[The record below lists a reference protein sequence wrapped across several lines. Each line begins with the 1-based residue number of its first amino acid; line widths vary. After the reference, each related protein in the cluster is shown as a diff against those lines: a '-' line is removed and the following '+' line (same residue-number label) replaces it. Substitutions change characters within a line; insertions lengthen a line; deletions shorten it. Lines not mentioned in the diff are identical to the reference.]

1 MNKSLQ
7 LISFIVPALVLLA
20 AAGSYLGTRPQTAST
35 SQVFIYEEVVARPI
49 AQNAIV
55 KPLAPSIKPVAA
67 PLPIMPPQVIS
78 QVLPEYPLAALEKG
92 VEGVALIEAQITLN
106 GMPQN
111 VLVKSSSGNGELDS
125 AAVIAVTKWRFS
137 PAQQGNAAMNSV
149 FEVPVRFT
157 IK

>member
-7 LISFIVPALVLLA
+7 SASFIVPALILIV
-20 AAGSYLGTRPQTAST
+20 AAGAYLGIRPQTVST
-35 SQVFIYEEVVARPI
+35 SQVFVYEEVVARPI
-49 AQNAIV
+49 AQKAVV
-55 KPLAPSIKPVAA
+55 KPLAPVVEPMAA

-92 VEGVALIEAQITLN
+92 SEGAALIEAQIALN

-111 VLVKSSSGNGELDS
+111 VLVKSSSGNAELDS
-125 AAVIAVTKWRFS
+125 AAVIAVSKWRFS
-137 PAQQGNAAMNSV
+137 PARQGNAAMNSV
-149 FEVPVRFT
+149 FEVPVRFS